1 MLSGCFHGNFDWR
14 AVGIRAEVP
23 PVLEGVPRR
32 RVENHELHNVT
43 GKEGKRQERKVA
55 ENKIHG

>member
-1 MLSGCFHGNFDWR
+1 M
-14 AVGIRAEVP
+14 GIRAEVP